1 MQLESWK
8 MSPITD
14 VLFHSNMQGD
24 FFHLYNDIHTNAAIY
39 LEEKFLKNNF

>member
-8 MSPITD
+8 KSPITD

-24 FFHLYNDIHTNAAIY
+24 FFHLYNDILMLPFI
-39 LEEKFLKNNF
+39 LKRNS